1 MSQPDDRQNNIL
13 NDKKYKLFGKR
24 TETGAAALSFDVF
37 RGNISIT
44 VFTNDP
50 QDPEKKPIR
59 CAIGPLIGFKS
70 LVSMVHEATQA
81 APGYSKQL
89 ELLTGPPNKTFVDTS
104 IVVGRDNDGIVYIG
118 VRKKGR
124 PSKKFDLT
132 TDVYYNLIDG
142 QGNPLSPGDTSAIWA
157 RGFIDAIDSIVSA
170 QAVETYASYDP
181 AQNQK
186 RGQGGGNRGN
196 YQGGGGGNRGGYQ
209 TNGGGNNYSNNN
221 NGGGFGDDDIP
232 M

>member
-1 MSQPDDRQNNIL
+1 MQQNDSRQGNIL

-24 TETGAAALSFDVF
+24 TEAGAAALSFDVF
-37 RGNISIT
+37 NGNISIS

-59 CAIGPLIGFKS
+59 CALGPIIGFKA
-70 LVSMVHEATQA
+70 LVALVHEATQA
-81 APGYSKQL
+81 APGHSKQL

-104 IVVGRDNDGIVYIG
+104 IVVGRDSDGIVYLG

-142 QGNPLSPGDTSAIWA
+142 QGNVLSPGDTSAIWA
-157 RGFIDAIDSIVSA
+157 RGFIDAIDAIVTK
-170 QAVETYASYDP
+170 QAMETYAPYDP

-186 RGQGGGNRGN
+186 RAGGGNRGN
-196 YQGGGGGNRGGYQ
+196 YQGGGNRGGYQ
-209 TNGGGNNYSNNN
+209 NNNGGGNNYNNN
-221 NGGGFGDDDIP
+221 NSGGGDSFSDDIP